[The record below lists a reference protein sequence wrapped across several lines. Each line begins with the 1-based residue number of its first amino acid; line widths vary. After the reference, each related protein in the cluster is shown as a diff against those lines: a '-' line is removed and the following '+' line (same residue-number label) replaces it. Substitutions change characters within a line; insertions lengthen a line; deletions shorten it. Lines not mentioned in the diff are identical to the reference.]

1 MHANKLRNE
10 IIINDNLARVPIQ
23 VVVSMEVYEVMDQGI
38 SIVVLEDSIISV
50 FYNEL
55 EPGIFSYVAMQMV
68 AKLEI
73 ALQI

>member
-1 MHANKLRNE
+1 
-10 IIINDNLARVPIQ
+10 
-23 VVVSMEVYEVMDQGI
+23 MEVYEVMDQGI